1 MDRALWC
8 SAEFHK
14 RRRKQKLI
22 IKQGV
27 GKKEGDEQGVNTKL
41 LLVVREIEDDMW
53 LKNEMRLNRR

>member
-1 MDRALWC
+1 MVLCRI
-8 SAEFHK
+8 S
-14 RRRKQKLI
+14 QKKKKI

-53 LKNEMRLNRR
+53 LKNEMRLMNEESEIAIY